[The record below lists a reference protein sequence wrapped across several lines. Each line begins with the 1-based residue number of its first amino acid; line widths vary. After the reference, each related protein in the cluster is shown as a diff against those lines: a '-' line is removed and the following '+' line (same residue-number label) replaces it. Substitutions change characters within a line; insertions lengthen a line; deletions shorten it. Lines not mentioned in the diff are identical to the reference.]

1 MIRVIRYVGLSDL
14 QVSHPI
20 PSIYHVKKIFP
31 TSNSVHSNEGRRNLL
46 PLGTGANNYNTR
58 CTPCDEDRFEM
69 HNVQVL
75 STVMKEEET
84 CYHSEQVSMTV
95 VLRCTRCDEDRF
107 EMHNVQVLSTVM
119 KEEETCYH
127 SEQVPMT
134 TLRH

>member
-1 MIRVIRYVGLSDL
+1 
-14 QVSHPI
+14 
-20 PSIYHVKKIFP
+20 
-31 TSNSVHSNEGRRNLL
+31 
-46 PLGTGANNYNTR
+46 
-58 CTPCDEDRFEM
+58 M

-84 CYHSEQVSMTV
+84 CYHSEQVPMTAA
-95 VLRCTRCDEDRF
+95 LGCTPCDEDRF

-134 TLRH
+134 TVRYEKFYSSALRLGRRLTT